1 MSDSKGSNRMK
12 VVEIGGTPYDMGFRY
27 GEACPE
33 ISAMLDGV
41 YNMFGSREKA
51 LDLIEKYV
59 PLYLPA
65 AEVYAPEI
73 VEEMK
78 GMAAGAK
85 VDFRDIFFLNI
96 TYELAMPSLMGCTS
110 YALGPTATVDGEV
123 IAGQNFD
130 YVGVWQDSMV
140 LLKMRPV
147 NGPAM
152 MAFAPVGC
160 LGLIGFNSAGI
171 SLNLNLVRNKSSL
184 APVGGVP
191 SHIIL
196 RKVLSSENL
205 GQAIGSITSA
215 EGRSAKNYLLTSAQ
229 GDIVDV
235 EVTADDIDISYPE
248 DGILTHANHFK
259 TERFKPDDLA
269 PVMFPDSYVRSQRLL
284 DLLKSRRGRLSVE
297 VLRELLQDH
306 NNYPNS
312 ICRHP
317 DPQNPFPMAREMKTL
332 VSIISCPGKQKA
344 YIALGNPCQSEYL
357 EYGL

>member
-1 MSDSKGSNRMK
+1 MTDSKNSNRMK
-12 VVEIGGTPYDMGFRY
+12 VVEAGGTPYEMGFQY

-41 YNMFGSREKA
+41 YNMFGGREKTLEMA
-51 LDLIEKYV
+51 DKYI

-65 AEVYAPEI
+65 AEAYAPEI

-96 TYELAMPSLMGCTS
+96 TYELAVPSVMGCTS
-110 YALGPTATVDGEV
+110 YAIAPEATADGEI

-130 YVGVWQDSMV
+130 YVSVWQDSMV
-140 LLKMRPV
+140 LLKMRPSG
-147 NGPAM
+147 GPAM

-184 APVGGVP
+184 SPVGGVP

-196 RKVLSSENL
+196 GKVLSSENL
-205 GQAIGSITSA
+205 GQAIGFIATA
-215 EGRSAKNYLLTSAQ
+215 EGRSAKNYLLTSAR

-235 EVTADDIDISYPE
+235 EATADDVDISYPE

-269 PVMFPDSYVRSQRLL
+269 PVQFPDSYVRSRRLL
-284 DLLKSRRGRLSVE
+284 DLLKSHHGHLSVE
-297 VLRELLQDH
+297 VIQELLQDH

-317 DPQNPFPMAREMKTL
+317 DAQNPFPMARMMKTL

-344 YIALGNPCQSEYL
+344 WIALGNPCESEYL